1 MKPPSDQLLDT
12 SGAGIDLPAPAR
24 PRYGLGWP
32 CVLGVATLLAILSSA
47 LAISFT
53 RALGRPPT
61 NWMSL
66 VILNA
71 TYWYVWA
78 LFTPSIVWL
87 SQHFRFERRGLVR
100 AFLIHVPSVALFSLA
115 HIAAMAGVQWWLAS
129 ERSYPW
135 WTEVKRAALMNFDW
149 EMMTY
154 WAIAGLSHAVL
165 YYRESR
171 ERALRASQLET
182 KLIEAQMAALR
193 HQLQPHFLFNT
204 LHAISALMHRDVD
217 AADRT
222 LMRLS
227 DLLRMTLEN
236 LGRHE
241 STLKAELDFLSK
253 YLEIEQTRYADRLVV
268 RFDVEPEALDALLPT
283 LLLQPLVENAIKHG
297 VAKKAGPGHID
308 IRARQDHD
316 KLWIEVR
323 DDGRGLSETALTA
336 LQKGIGVSTTRA
348 RLQHQF
354 GADFRFEFHRLEEG
368 VAVVVAVPWRVEP
381 RTAEREAEPG
391 VSARPHAG
399 YGDDPITGTMP
410 INRLQSPALRRPYL
424 GHSI

>member
-1 MKPPSDQLLDT
+1 MKPPSDQLLDAT
-12 SGAGIDLPAPAR
+12 GAGIDLPAPAR
-24 PRYGLGWP
+24 PRYGLRWP

-53 RALGRPPT
+53 RALGRPTT
-61 NWMSL
+61 NWTSL
-66 VILNA
+66 VVLNA

-87 SQHFRFERRGLVR
+87 SQHFRFERQGLVR

-115 HIAAMAGVQWWLAS
+115 HIAAMTGVQWWLATGA
-129 ERSYPW
+129 SYAW
-135 WTEVKRAALMNFDW
+135 GTEVKRAALMNFDW

-171 ERALRASQLET
+171 ERALRTSQLET

-241 STLKAELDFLSK
+241 NTLKAELDFLSK
-253 YLEIEQTRYADRLVV
+253 YLEIEQTRFADRLVV

-297 VAKKAGPGHID
+297 VSKKVGPGHIN
-308 IRARQDHD
+308 ISARQEHD

-368 VAVVVAVPWRVEP
+368 VAVVVAVPWRVEA
-381 RTAEREAEPG
+381 REREAERG
-391 VSARPHAG
+391 LSARPHSG
-399 YGDDPITGTMP
+399 YGDDPITGTMSV
-410 INRLQSPALRRPYL
+410 NRLQSPALRRPYL